1 MIDFKEIEEEML
13 KFWNENKIYEKSK
26 KKNEKGKKFY
36 FLQGPPYTSGKL
48 HIGHAWN
55 NNMKDIAIRFFRLN
69 GYDVWDRAGYDMHGL
84 PTENKVQKELELNDK
99 EDIVKY
105 GVGAFNKK
113 CFEFSIEKA
122 NIMNEDLKRL
132 GIWMDFENAYLPI
145 TNEFMSAEWALFKKA
160 NEQKRLYK
168 GRKIM
173 HWCEECET
181 SLAKHEL
188 EYENIKD
195 NSIFLKFKVKDRNE
209 EFLIIWTTTPWTIPY
224 NLAVMVNPEMDY
236 VKSIV
241 EIDGKKE
248 KWIVAKQ
255 LNGILLSGLLELK
268 PKVIEE
274 FRGEELEG
282 LEYIHPFYGI
292 LNETYDSLK
301 NNWPKVHTV
310 IMSKEYVDATAG
322 SGLVHCAPGCGP
334 EDYEIGKRCGIGA
347 FNTLDEKGYL
357 KELKGFEK
365 LRAKIDD
372 KKLIEK
378 LGEVKSLVKQTPIE
392 HEYAHCWRCGKPV
405 IFRATEQWFL
415 KIEDLVPKILKYDKD
430 IKWEPEISKKNYESW
445 IKNLKDNGVTRQRF
459 WGTPIP
465 IWECSCGKIEVI
477 GSVEELK
484 KKATTALPKDL
495 HKPGI
500 DTVKI
505 KCSKCKEEMSRIP
518 DIIDVWIDSGT
529 ASWNSLHYPSRED
542 YFEKFFPA
550 DLILEATEQTRLWFS
565 MLQICSTIMFGKK
578 AYVGAYNHGMI
589 LDFQG
594 LKMSKS
600 LGNIISPYEII
611 DKFSSEILRYYIC
624 ETSAGK
630 NINFNWEDVK
640 QKQRNLLVLLNTAN
654 YLIQLKGD
662 YKKQENEI
670 EEKYILSKLNSTIK
684 EVTLLFN
691 NYQFDKTITQIE
703 RLFLDISRIYIRL
716 TRDKAN
722 ENPSLVYQT
731 LHEVYIK
738 TLTMFSTICPLFT
751 EKIYQ
756 NLRENKIIN
765 EESVHLTSWPKQNQ
779 KQINKKLEKE
789 FEIALEI
796 IENGLSIRDKEKIGL
811 KWPLS
816 KAKVYLAKDQKISK
830 KLKEIILNQLNVKKI
845 EIITSDK
852 LNVELETKITP
863 ELEAEGFVRE
873 ISRKIQAE
881 RKNANLI
888 KNDSIDLVITSD
900 FNNYLEKFEKEIAER
915 VGAKNLSFKDNNK
928 KYDHLQVGKIKGR
941 DFSIKFNKL

>member
-1 MIDFKEIEEEML
+1 
-13 KFWNENKIYEKSK
+13 
-26 KKNEKGKKFY
+26 
-36 FLQGPPYTSGKL
+36 
-48 HIGHAWN
+48 
-55 NNMKDIAIRFFRLN
+55 
-69 GYDVWDRAGYDMHGL
+69 
-84 PTENKVQKELELNDK
+84 
-99 EDIVKY
+99 
-105 GVGAFNKK
+105 
-113 CFEFSIEKA
+113 
-122 NIMNEDLKRL
+122 
-132 GIWMDFENAYLPI
+132 
-145 TNEFMSAEWALFKKA
+145 
-160 NEQKRLYK
+160 
-168 GRKIM
+168 
-173 HWCEECET
+173 
-181 SLAKHEL
+181 
-188 EYENIKD
+188 
-195 NSIFLKFKVKDRNE
+195 
-209 EFLIIWTTTPWTIPY
+209 
-224 NLAVMVNPEMDY
+224 
-236 VKSIV
+236 
-241 EIDGKKE
+241 
-248 KWIVAKQ
+248 
-255 LNGILLSGLLELK
+255 
-268 PKVIEE
+268 
-274 FRGEELEG
+274 
-282 LEYIHPFYGI
+282 
-292 LNETYDSLK
+292 
-301 NNWPKVHTV
+301 
-310 IMSKEYVDATAG
+310 
-322 SGLVHCAPGCGP
+322 
-334 EDYEIGKRCGIGA
+334 
-347 FNTLDEKGYL
+347 
-357 KELKGFEK
+357 
-365 LRAKIDD
+365 
-372 KKLIEK
+372 
-378 LGEVKSLVKQTPIE
+378 
-392 HEYAHCWRCGKPV
+392 
-405 IFRATEQWFL
+405 
-415 KIEDLVPKILKYDKD
+415 
-430 IKWEPEISKKNYESW
+430 
-445 IKNLKDNGVTRQRF
+445 
-459 WGTPIP
+459 
-465 IWECSCGKIEVI
+465 
-477 GSVEELK
+477 
-484 KKATTALPKDL
+484 
-495 HKPGI
+495 
-500 DTVKI
+500 
-505 KCSKCKEEMSRIP
+505 MSRIP

-654 YLIQLKGD
+654 YLIQLKGN

-670 EEKYILSKLNSTIK
+670 EEKYILSKLNSIIK
-684 EVTLLFN
+684 EVTSLFN

-703 RLFLDISRIYIRL
+703 RLFLNISRIYIRL

-765 EESVHLTSWPKQNQ
+765 EESVH
-779 KQINKKLEKE
+779 
-789 FEIALEI
+789 
-796 IENGLSIRDKEKIGL
+796 
-811 KWPLS
+811 
-816 KAKVYLAKDQKISK
+816 
-830 KLKEIILNQLNVKKI
+830 
-845 EIITSDK
+845 ITSDK